1 MIIVNYITLLIKMQE
16 RNSAGGEHC
25 VLSGPSFKNKN
36 PEDKSSDFDFGGGWE
51 IRTPAPGFPRLTI

>member
-16 RNSAGGEHC
+16 RNSVGWAPAP
-25 VLSGPSFKNKN
+25 PSKTKIPKINLRILV
-36 PEDKSSDFDFGGGWE
+36 SGGGWE